1 MRWFGLFYLR
11 CFVPVACVWRFRE
24 TVFVGF
30 ADVFLI
36 VAFALGFGFS
46 APNVTG
52 AFSCSAAL
60 GVAAAV
66 GLSVWSKR
74 AAIQLAV
81 QTVARFIS
89 DAPFKVFFHRDQSAV
104 SLAFYVRAAH
114 CVFASSGVVSDWLRD
129 DVAY

>member
-1 MRWFGLFYLR
+1 MAWLRYFR
-11 CFVPVACVWRFRE
+11 CFELVACVCRVRE
-24 TVFVGF
+24 TVFAGF
-30 ADVFLI
+30 AAVFLI
-36 VAFALGFGFS
+36 VTFALGFGFS

-66 GLSVWSKR
+66 GLNVWSKR
-74 AAIQLAV
+74 AASQLAV
-81 QTVARFIS
+81 QTIARFIS
-89 DAPFKVFFHRDQSAV
+89 NAPFKVFFHRDLSAV